1 MTEDKP
7 SFLKRNKY
15 YIYSIAGPL
24 ISYLFYETRRQYESN
39 KNFLHNTSPLKR
51 SESIL
56 RSEIIKNIKY
66 DLFLYLE
73 NPQIPTLKNYQG
85 YKGHV
90 MINFDL
96 NTKRTIHLDYLGD
109 IISFKLNNKQYF
121 PKLRKNKLIISEDSL
136 NYGEN
141 SIEVVF
147 ISKYSIYN
155 DKVLGLSYTFDPN
168 TVRYVN
174 IESE

>member
-1 MTEDKP
+1 MTDDKP
-7 SFLKRNKY
+7 SFFKRYKY
-15 YIYSIAGPL
+15 YIYGIAGPL
-24 ISYLFYETRRQYESN
+24 ISYIFYETRRQYESN
-39 KNFLHNTSPLKR
+39 KNFLHNTTPLKR

-73 NPQIPTLKNYQG
+73 NPQIATVERYQG
-85 YKGHV
+85 YKGHI
-90 MINFDL
+90 MINFDIT
-96 NTKRTIHLDYLGD
+96 NKRSIHLDYLGD
-109 IISFKLNNKQYF
+109 IISFKLNNIQYF

-136 NYGEN
+136 NLGEN
-141 SIEVVF
+141 SIEIVF

-168 TVRYVN
+168 TVN
-174 IESE
+174 IY